1 MDAFGLYNMFS
12 DWRGRIT
19 PQSIATTI
27 VIGIIVAVIFYSIY
41 EVAHIHNYANGSY
54 VSRPGNPYVLDP
66 SAQEGSFLASEQGA
80 YTGVTAWTG
89 CSGPS
94 CWIRDKTQPRT
105 HVYNDAA
112 SWYVYGPQIPPI
124 VAWLRQQQIVNNA
137 DAINTYLDSAI
148 AGQQAPWGP
157 RNNFMRNR
165 R

>member
-27 VIGIIVAVIFYSIY
+27 VIGIIVAVIFYAIY
-41 EVAHIHNYANGSY
+41 EAMHIHNYANGSY

-89 CSGPS
+89 CSGPT

-124 VAWLRQQQIVNNA
+124 VAWLRQQQIVNNT

-148 AGQQAPWGP
+148 AGQQQPWGP